1 MVVDETYANLA
12 GRTIVTSLGHT
23 LVGASIAMLC
33 TPAKYDMRRR
43 LVVILAL
50 ILIAS
55 LPDWPIPGW
64 GHQRLDISHSIIVNM
79 ALLLCLLVAAGGLTG
94 NMLRQ
99 NIPLAVGI
107 IIAWMSHFLLDTL
120 YGDSSLHML
129 WPVSKVGVSLPVP
142 WLKTMPHVPP
152 PFDQSIMNIL
162 IFETVTFLPLMLIAS
177 VLRLRKRSQ
186 KRSNLWPESS

>member
-1 MVVDETYANLA
+1 M
-12 GRTIVTSLGHT
+12 TSLGHT
-23 LVGASIAMLC
+23 LVGVSIAMLC

-43 LVVILAL
+43 MMVISAV

-64 GHQRLDISHSIIVNM
+64 GHQHLDISHSIIVNM
-79 ALLLCLLVAAGGLTG
+79 ALLLCLLVAAGWRTG
-94 NMLRQ
+94 KMLQQ
-99 NIPLAVGI
+99 NRKLVVGI

-129 WPVSKVGVSLPVP
+129 WPVSEVGVSLPVP

-152 PFDQSIMNIL
+152 PFDQSIMTIFL
-162 IFETVTFLPLMLIAS
+162 FETMTFLPLVLVAS
-177 VLRLRKRSQ
+177 VLCLRKKSQ
-186 KRSNLWPESS
+186 KRSKLWPESS